1 MTKPVKIYFSIFFL
15 LVIFGT
21 VMVFNIRVFNVPS
34 VNQSFV
40 PIIRS
45 LVINLVLAL
54 AALSVSYMVNIEAVR
69 GWIKYA
75 LLFTILVLIATY
87 LIGVEVNGSKRWIN
101 LGFMMVQPSEFAK
114 IVVIFYMAEVICN
127 KRERIGLL
135 KELIYPFFVVLIV
148 VSLIAFEDLGTGM
161 IIFSVAILLLLMGG
175 MRFKYIVV
183 LGVLATIGFSVL
195 ILMKPYRIERLKS
208 FADPWQH
215 RFTSGFQQVQSEIAL
230 GRGGVTG
237 VGFGNSQKKMR
248 YVPEAHTDFIY
259 SIIGEEFGFVGSLI
273 LISLFAA
280 MFGIGSYFALT
291 VYSRFGFY
299 LISGFVTMIAVQT
312 IINLGVVTSSLP
324 NKGVPLPFIS
334 YGGSA
339 LMSYSVMVG
348 FILNAVVSDNRYS
361 NF

>member
-34 VNQSFV
+34 VNESVV
-40 PIIRS
+40 PILRS
-45 LVINLVLAL
+45 LIINLGLAL
-54 AALSVSYMVNIEAVR
+54 SALTLSYIVNIDAVR
-69 GWIKYA
+69 SWIKYA
-75 LLFTILVLIATY
+75 LVFTILILIATY
-87 LIGVEVNGSKRWIN
+87 LIGTEVNGSKRWIN
-101 LGFMMVQPSEFAK
+101 LGFMMIQPSEFAK
-114 IVVIFYMAEVICN
+114 IIVIFYMAEVICN

-135 KELIYPFFVVLIV
+135 KELIYPFCVVLIV
-148 VSLIAFEDLGTGM
+148 VALIAFEDLGTGL
-161 IIFSVAILLLLMGG
+161 IIFSVAVFQLLMGG

-183 LGVLATIGFSVL
+183 LGILATIGFVIL
-195 ILMKPYRIERLKS
+195 IAMRPYRLERIKT
-208 FADPWQH
+208 FRDPWQH
-215 RFTSGFQQVQSEIAL
+215 RFSSGFQQVQSEIAL

-237 VGFGNSQKKMR
+237 VGFGNSQKKMK

-273 LISLFAA
+273 LISLFAT

-339 LMSYSVMVG
+339 LMSYSIMIG
-348 FILNAVVSDNRYS
+348 FILNAVTSDNRYS